1 MPNTLVTGANG
12 FVAAHVID
20 QLIAAGHQVTGS
32 VRSVAKG
39 EQILATHP
47 EYAVKLTFTVVS
59 DYAKAGVWDEA
70 IKGGNFDYVV
80 HTAAPLL
87 DDPGNTDF
95 KRDFLVPSV
104 NGAVELLKSA
114 SKYGKDIKA
123 IAVTGSVNAM
133 TTGMDIAA
141 RSFNSS
147 EWLPV
152 SIDDAIAAN
161 HPYISYCV
169 AKAESE
175 KAIWKY
181 VEENNP
187 FYTVS
192 VLLPALIFGP
202 PIQPVTSLKKIN
214 YSSDVFYS
222 LFNGTYEVVPD
233 TSFPSYI
240 DVRDLATAHILSLTV
255 PAVANKR
262 FMVGGNKYSSQI
274 AVDALK
280 TVPELKGRLPKDGTE
295 EEKVLNSDDVE
306 EWNEKLGLKPRTPEQ
321 TFGDAAR
328 RLLELEKVFAS
339 A

>member
-1 MPNTLVTGANG
+1 MPTTLLTGANG
-12 FVAAHVID
+12 FVAAHVLD
-20 QLIAAGHQVTGS
+20 ALIASGHTVVGS
-32 VRSVAKG
+32 VRSLEKG
-39 EQILATHP
+39 KQILATHP
-47 EYAVKLTFTVVS
+47 EYVGKLTFVVVS
-59 DYAKAGVWDEA
+59 EYAKEGTWDQA
-70 IKGGNFDYVV
+70 IKEGEFDYVV

-95 KRDFLVPSV
+95 ERDFLGPSV
-104 NGAVELLKSA
+104 GGAVELLKSA
-114 SKYGKDIKA
+114 TKYGKNIKA

-133 TTGMDIAA
+133 TTGMDIAE

-147 EWLPV
+147 EWLPL
-152 SIDDAIAAN
+152 SIDDAIKAN

-181 VEENNP
+181 IEEHNP
-187 FYTVS
+187 SYTVS

-262 FMVGGNKYSSQI
+262 FLVGGNKYSSQI
-274 AVDALK
+274 AVNALK
-280 TVPELKGRLPKDGTE
+280 LIPELKERLPKDGSE
-295 EEKVLNSDDVE
+295 VEKVLKMDDVL
-306 EWNEKLGLKPRTPEQ
+306 EWNEKLGLVPRSPEE
-321 TFGDAAR
+321 TFGDSAK
-328 RLLELEKVFAS
+328 RLLELERTLK
-339 A
+339 

>member
-32 VRSVAKG
+32 VRSLAKG
-39 EQILATHP
+39 EQIFATHP
-47 EYAVKLTFTVVS
+47 EYAGKLTFTVVS
-59 DYAKAGVWDEA
+59 DYAKSGTWDET
-70 IKGGNFDYVV
+70 IKEGEFDFVV

-95 KRDFLVPSV
+95 ERDFLVPSV
-104 NGAVELLKSA
+104 DGAVELLKSA
-114 SKYGKDIKA
+114 SKYGKHIKA

-133 TTGMDIAA
+133 TTGMDIAD
-141 RSFNSS
+141 RTFNSS

-152 SIDDAIAAN
+152 SIDDAIKAN

-181 VEENNP
+181 VEDNKP
-187 FYTVS
+187 SYTVS

-240 DVRDLATAHILSLTV
+240 DVRDLATAHILSLAV

-280 TVPELKGRLPKDGTE
+280 TVPELEGRLPKDGSE
-295 EEKVLNSDDVE
+295 ADKSLKSDDVL
-306 EWNEKLGLKPRTPEQ
+306 EWNEKLGLKPRTPVQ
-321 TFGDAAR
+321 TFGEAAK
-328 RLLELEKVFAS
+328 RLLELEKVFA
-339 A
+339 